1 MQNEIVLF
9 KLIPGGRHLS
19 DSQQA
24 TPKIYLYMILE
35 KTNVKKIRTNLFIF
49 APAGISPR
57 RRNPEEALL

>member
-24 TPKIYLYMILE
+24 TPKISLYMILE
-35 KTNVKKIRTNLFIF
+35 KTNAKKIRTNLFILPPQGF
-49 APAGISPR
+49 R
-57 RRNPEEALL
+57 PEGEIY